1 VISQEFHEPT
11 AALEF
16 RFSDENGV
24 TLYGRDMFAR
34 WSLGLLLSLLAHLGV
49 VVIGL
54 AMGARGFTGPVE
66 VEIAG
71 VNIEEV
77 KDLPL
82 GGPQD
87 GAGKAKAP
95 ARARNRAPQAPA
107 EGTLAS
113 RAGKDDKTGGSSPT
127 DDDAGPA
134 PTSDLGAYGP
144 EGSRL
149 TVLMRLDRMRGT
161 DYAGPVDE
169 LLMRLPDRRDFV
181 SGTGLDLFMDFDALL
196 VATPN
201 PLDPSVTFVAV
212 RHHLDDAR
220 VRAALN
226 ASAKESDHKL
236 TWRTQNGRPVAE
248 RVAREGGAPRRDDR
262 LIMLASP
269 GLTVVTP
276 RAYRALLLAPAA
288 AADGA
293 AGDGES
299 ARSAAGP
306 DGGAPAPASSP
317 APLKGGWATLLT
329 RIDAEEGLMPP
340 DGAVMINAVDIFKS
354 RAPAPGEPPVLYGM
368 PVPAAINAV
377 IGIADAP
384 FLDVVAQFKTEA
396 PAQQWEANWPTMQRK
411 LRTHPL
417 LVLSGFSALVTRAQV
432 ERDGRQVRL
441 HLAVSHDETLRLL
454 AMASH
459 FLTGR
464 LGNAPQ

>member
-1 VISQEFHEPT
+1 MVW
-11 AALEF
+11 
-16 RFSDENGV
+16 
-24 TLYGRDMFAR
+24 R
-34 WSLGLLLSLLAHLGV
+34 WGLGLFVSVMAHLAI

-54 AMGARGFTGPVE
+54 AAGARGFSGPID

-71 VNIEEV
+71 VKMEEV

-82 GGPQD
+82 GRPDD
-87 GAGKAKAP
+87 GEGKARAA
-95 ARARNRAPQAPA
+95 ARARNRGPQPPPA

-113 RAGKDDKTGGSSPT
+113 REGKDDKTNGSAAA
-127 DDDAGPA
+127 DEDAGPA

-144 EGSRL
+144 QGSRL
-149 TVLMRLDRMRGT
+149 TVLMRLDRLRGT
-161 DYAGPVDE
+161 DYAAPVDE

-201 PLDPSVTFVAV
+201 PLDPTVTFVAV

-226 ASAKESDHKL
+226 QAAKASDHTL
-236 TWRTQNGRPVAE
+236 TWRMQGGRPVAE
-248 RVAREGGAPRRDDR
+248 RHARDANAPRRDDR
-262 LIMLASP
+262 LIMLATP

-276 RAYRALLLAPAA
+276 RAYRALLLAPASSP
-288 AADGA
+288 DGG
-293 AGDGES
+293 AGDSSG
-299 ARSAAGP
+299 AHAAAGP
-306 DGGAPAPASSP
+306 DGGASAAS
-317 APLKGGWATLLT
+317 PLKGGWATLLT

-340 DGAVMINAVDIFKS
+340 DGAVMVNAIDIFKS
-354 RAPAPGEPPVLYGM
+354 RAPAPGEPPILYGM
-368 PVPAAINAV
+368 PVPAAVNAV

-384 FLDVVAQFKTEA
+384 FLDVAAEFKTDE
-396 PAQQWEANWPTMQRK
+396 PAQKWETQWPTVQRK

-417 LVLSGFSALVTRAQV
+417 VVLSGFSSLVTRAQLTRE
-432 ERDGRQVRL
+432 ERTVRL

-454 AMASH
+454 GMAAR

-464 LGNAPQ
+464 YGDAPR